1 LTHCLSFY
9 SSPSRLIGYT
19 QALCFHRTSER
30 RLFAIKFFIS
40 CYRIASYNLCPV
52 WRNFG
57 RLVEPVA
64 RQGEESLGLLTAFCL
79 PASQPIFF
87 VQVQVRIGVP
97 LNATCGRLRR
107 LCSLLNTSRQIVTS
121 ATGVRPEDCVFSPL
135 DLLCRT
141 NSEGRLS
148 TKATATPSVTLSK
161 MSDDL
166 LPEPDLTIQEEANTH
181 AEDEP
186 QQDSPP
192 ISNFPDPPANLTYQD
207 TISITIN
214 PVALIT
220 TECIAITSAMRK
232 HSRWAQSSVS
242 AILGGGG
249 RRLQNGDSSR
259 ALPNSRVGS
268 LSAGPSVT
276 RSGSVTVNGGGTPTL
291 ANRWGLRGQKGKSMQ
306 DNPLLSAFGQLRSD
320 LAGCKDIKTF
330 DSPSLLHPF
339 LQVIRS
345 SSASAPITSLAI
357 SSITRFFSY
366 NLITI
371 NSPRISVAMQLLSA
385 AITNCRFEASDS
397 AAEEIV
403 LLRILKLMETMVC
416 RPEGRLL
423 GDGSVCELMS
433 TCLEICCQA
442 RLSEVLRRAAEIT
455 MINMCQVIFSKLKGL
470 NIEPLP
476 TRSRSNTIATTQATE
491 EMKMQPSVDGDAVAA
506 NIAPTSNHAMGRDSL
521 DQDTSGEVSHLS
533 TVPAGSTK
541 DVDGED
547 DEVKP
552 YSLPSIKELFRAL
565 VDLLDPHNRK
575 HTDTMRYMALRV
587 IDVIFEVAGPSVA
600 DQPTL
605 AKLAKDD
612 LCRYLLQLV
621 RSENMFLLNGS
632 LRVAGTLLA
641 TCRKVLKLQQEMFLS
656 YLIGC
661 LHSRVDIPT
670 EPGIDPTL
678 YEGIP
683 HAPKL
688 VKPAPS
694 QPSSGRSTPVP
705 VKDRRTLGLEG
716 GTRKPEAREAM
727 VESIGNLIRIPSYM
741 VELFVN
747 YDCEVDREDLCEDM
761 VALLSRN
768 AFPDSATW
776 STTNVPPLCLDSLL
790 THAQFIADRLS
801 LPHADNS
808 EELLKLRERRSRK
821 KIIVKGVARFNE
833 EPKAGIAYLVTQGI
847 ISSPDDHGQVARFL
861 KGTTRVSKKV
871 LGDFLS
877 KKANEG
883 LLKAFIGLFDFH
895 HKRLDEALRE
905 LLSTFRLPG
914 ESQLIERIVEA
925 FTEKFCSDNGSAD
938 IADKDAAYTLTYA
951 TIMLNTDQYNP
962 NIKPQNRMTS
972 DAFARNLRG
981 VNHGNDFAREYLQEI
996 YDSIKQEEIILPDEH
1011 DNKHAFEYAWKEL
1024 LLKTGA
1030 AGDLSIQ
1037 ETNAFDA
1044 DMFAATWRPIVA
1056 TLSYVFMS
1064 ATDDAV
1070 QSRVVDGFH
1079 QCAQIAAQY
1088 KVTEAF
1094 DRIVFVLS
1102 SITTLA
1108 SEKPPNTSL
1117 NTEVQVDQ
1125 KSVIVSELA
1134 VRYGREYKPQ
1144 LATVLLFRILNG
1156 HEDAIHE
1163 SWVHIIR
1170 ILRNLFVNSLI
1181 TFSGQETGGNLE
1193 LPPIPLQIPSQ
1204 VIDREERTSDS
1215 GIFSAFT
1222 SYISSYAA
1230 DDPPDPSPEELE
1242 NTLCTVDCIKAC
1254 SSDRILS
1261 NIFSLPTESVQLV
1274 VTALL
1279 SQLPEEPSPIVVVK
1293 AERPT
1298 STPSHPDVT
1307 RSSRSNAAYNP
1318 STVFL
1323 LEFATI
1329 LTLRDKDT
1337 VDAAGESLTASLQT
1351 AIRDASNLHP
1361 LTTSRMV
1368 HYLLDLLR
1376 LAFVSHPA
1384 HHHYCMTNS
1393 DRNTISCVRLSCCM
1407 QYPALMILPLTTP
1420 LPPL

>member
-1 LTHCLSFY
+1 MSNDSLTNSDPTIRTEANILAEDVQQY
-9 SSPSRLIGYT
+9 SPSL
-19 QALCFHRTSER
+19 
-30 RLFAIKFFIS
+30 
-40 CYRIASYNLCPV
+40 
-52 WRNFG
+52 
-57 RLVEPVA
+57 
-64 RQGEESLGLLTAFCL
+64 
-79 PASQPIFF
+79 
-87 VQVQVRIGVP
+87 
-97 LNATCGRLRR
+97 
-107 LCSLLNTSRQIVTS
+107 
-121 ATGVRPEDCVFSPL
+121 
-135 DLLCRT
+135 
-141 NSEGRLS
+141 
-148 TKATATPSVTLSK
+148 
-161 MSDDL
+161 
-166 LPEPDLTIQEEANTH
+166 
-181 AEDEP
+181 
-186 QQDSPP
+186 
-192 ISNFPDPPANLTYQD
+192 SNFPGLPTNITNMD

-249 RRLQNGDSSR
+249 RRLQNGDLSR
-259 ALPNSRVGS
+259 PLPGRVANQS
-268 LSAGPSVT
+268 TGPSVA
-276 RSGSVTVNGGGTPTL
+276 RSGSVTANGGGTPTL

-320 LAGCKDIKTF
+320 LASCKDIRTF

-371 NSPRISVAMQLLSA
+371 SSPRISVAMQLLSA

-403 LLRILKLMETMVC
+403 LLRILKLMECMVC

-423 GDGSVCELMS
+423 GDGSVCDLMS

-455 MINMCQVIFSKLKGL
+455 MISMCQVIFSKLKGL

-476 TRSRSNTIATTQATE
+476 TRSRSNTMATTQVSE
-491 EMKMQPSVDGDAVAA
+491 EMKMQPSVDGNAVASNVA
-506 NIAPTSNHAMGRDSL
+506 ATSNAEDPTMGRESL
-521 DQDTSGEVSHLS
+521 ERDASGEANNIS
-533 TVPAGSTK
+533 TAAESQIQ
-541 DVDGED
+541 DVDSEN

-605 AKLAKDD
+605 AKLANDD

-656 YLIGC
+656 YLIAC
-661 LHSRVDIPT
+661 LHSRVDIPA

-716 GTRKPEAREAM
+716 GIRKPDAREAM
-727 VESIGNLIRIPSYM
+727 VESIGNLVRIPSYM
-741 VELFVN
+741 AELFVN

-790 THAQFIADRLS
+790 TYVQFVADRIS
-801 LPHADNS
+801 LQHVDKNP
-808 EELLKLRERRSRK
+808 ELIRLREQRSRK

-833 EPKAGIAYLVTQGI
+833 EPKAGIAYLVTHGI
-847 ISSPDDHGQVARFL
+847 IGSPDDHEQVARFL

-883 LLKAFIGLFDFH
+883 LLKAFIGLFEFR

-925 FTEKFCSDNGSAD
+925 FTEKFCSDNGSGD

-951 TIMLNTDQYNP
+951 TIMLNTDLYNP
-962 NIKPQNRMTS
+962 SIKPQNRMTS
-972 DAFARNLRG
+972 DAFSRNLRG
-981 VNHGNDFAREYLQEI
+981 VNHGKDFAREYLQEI

-1024 LLKTGA
+1024 LMKTEA
-1030 AGDLSIQ
+1030 AGNLSIR
-1037 ETNAFDA
+1037 ETNACDA
-1044 DMFAATWRPIVA
+1044 DMFTATWRPIIA
-1056 TLSYVFMS
+1056 TLCYVFMS

-1079 QCAQIAAQY
+1079 QCAQIAAHY

-1102 SITTLA
+1102 FITSLA

-1163 SWVHIIR
+1163 GWVHIIR

-1181 TFSGQETGGNLE
+1181 SFSGPEGGVNLG
-1193 LPPIPLQIPSQ
+1193 LAPIPLQIPSQ
-1204 VIDREERTSDS
+1204 VIDREERTGDS

-1254 SSDRILS
+1254 RSDRVLE
-1261 NIFSLPTESVQLV
+1261 NIFNLPTESVQLV
-1274 VTALL
+1274 VAAIL

-1293 AERPT
+1293 PERPI
-1298 STPSHPDVT
+1298 SMPNRHDSPRPS
-1307 RSSRSNAAYNP
+1307 RSSAAYNP

-1323 LEFATI
+1323 LEFATT
-1329 LTLRDKDT
+1329 LTLRDEDT
-1337 VDAAGESLTASLQT
+1337 VAAAGESLTASLQT
-1351 AIRDASNLHP
+1351 TIRDASNLHP
-1361 LTTSRMV
+1361 LTSSRVV
-1368 HYLLDLLR
+1368 HYLLELLR
-1376 LAFVSHPA
+1376 LAFVRHPPDR
-1384 HHHYCMTNS
+1384 CCCLTNS
-1393 DRNTISCVRLSCCM
+1393 NRNMISCVRPSFYM
-1407 QYPALMILPLTTP
+1407 QYLASMTPPLTSPLLQLSMVSRNVLPVPNLLEKKLPIHQISGQLCIGCITTRTRRKMCLCCCTSLPTIGPQPSPLTTTNQP
-1420 LPPL
+1420 LNLRMILHPPLALVPCKNRGKTPLVAEARRRSKPSRSKSY

>member
-1 LTHCLSFY
+1 M
-9 SSPSRLIGYT
+9 
-19 QALCFHRTSER
+19 E
-30 RLFAIKFFIS
+30 
-40 CYRIASYNLCPV
+40 
-52 WRNFG
+52 
-57 RLVEPVA
+57 
-64 RQGEESLGLLTAFCL
+64 AF
-79 PASQPIFF
+79 
-87 VQVQVRIGVP
+87 
-97 LNATCGRLRR
+97 
-107 LCSLLNTSRQIVTS
+107 
-121 ATGVRPEDCVFSPL
+121 
-135 DLLCRT
+135 
-141 NSEGRLS
+141 
-148 TKATATPSVTLSK
+148 
-161 MSDDL
+161 
-166 LPEPDLTIQEEANTH
+166 
-181 AEDEP
+181 
-186 QQDSPP
+186 
-192 ISNFPDPPANLTYQD
+192 
-207 TISITIN
+207 
-214 PVALIT
+214 
-220 TECIAITSAMRK
+220 
-232 HSRWAQSSVS
+232 
-242 AILGGGG
+242 
-249 RRLQNGDSSR
+249 
-259 ALPNSRVGS
+259 
-268 LSAGPSVT
+268 
-276 RSGSVTVNGGGTPTL
+276 
-291 ANRWGLRGQKGKSMQ
+291 
-306 DNPLLSAFGQLRSD
+306 
-320 LAGCKDIKTF
+320 
-330 DSPSLLHPF
+330 
-339 LQVIRS
+339 
-345 SSASAPITSLAI
+345 
-357 SSITRFFSY
+357 
-366 NLITI
+366 
-371 NSPRISVAMQLLSA
+371 
-385 AITNCRFEASDS
+385 
-397 AAEEIV
+397 
-403 LLRILKLMETMVC
+403 
-416 RPEGRLL
+416 
-423 GDGSVCELMS
+423 CELMS

-455 MINMCQVIFSKLKGL
+455 LISMCQVIFSKLKGL

-476 TRSRSNTIATTQATE
+476 TRSRSNTITATQVSE
-491 EMKMQPSVDGDAVAA
+491 EMKMQPAVDGDAVASNNA
-506 NIAPTSNHAMGRDSL
+506 TTSNPEDLATGRDSL
-521 DQDTSGEVSHLS
+521 DPDASAEVKPVSAVPETQPQDIE
-533 TVPAGSTK
+533 
-541 DVDGED
+541 DED

-605 AKLAKDD
+605 AKLANDD

-632 LRVAGTLLA
+632 LRVAGTVLA
-641 TCRKVLKLQQEMFLS
+641 TCRKILKLQQEMFLS

-661 LHSRVDIPT
+661 LHSRVDIPA
-670 EPGIDPTL
+670 EPGIDPML

-694 QPSSGRSTPVP
+694 QPSSGRATPVP
-705 VKDRRTLGLEG
+705 VIDRRTLGLEG

-727 VESIGNLIRIPSYM
+727 VESIGNLVRIPSYM

-790 THAQFIADRLS
+790 TYVQSMADRLS
-801 LPHADNS
+801 LQHADNAP
-808 EELLKLRERRSRK
+808 ELLRLRERRSRK
-821 KIIVKGVARFNE
+821 KIVVKGVARFNE
-833 EPKAGIAYLVTQGI
+833 EPKAGIAYLVSQGI
-847 ISSPDDHGQVARFL
+847 ISSPDDHVQVARFL

-883 LLKAFIGLFDFH
+883 LLKAFIGRFGFH
-895 HKRLDEALRE
+895 QKRLDEALRE

-925 FTEKFCSDNGSAD
+925 FTEKFCADNGSGD

-951 TIMLNTDQYNP
+951 IIMLNTDQYNP
-962 NIKPQNRMTS
+962 SIKPQNRMTS

-981 VNHGNDFAREYLQEI
+981 VNHRKDFAREYLQEI

-1024 LLKTGA
+1024 LMKTGA
-1030 AGDLSIQ
+1030 AGDLSIH

-1044 DMFAATWRPIVA
+1044 DMFDATWKPIIA
-1056 TLSYVFMS
+1056 TLCYVFMS

-1079 QCAQIAAQY
+1079 QCAQIAAHY
-1088 KVTEAF
+1088 KITEAF

-1102 SITTLA
+1102 SISTLA

-1117 NTEVQVDQ
+1117 NTEVQIDQ
-1125 KSVIVSELA
+1125 KSVVVSELA

-1156 HEDAIHE
+1156 HEDAIHD

-1181 TFSGQETGGNLE
+1181 SFSGPEVGGNQE
-1193 LPPIPLQIPSQ
+1193 LPPIPLQIPSLAT
-1204 VIDREERTSDS
+1204 DREERTSDN

-1254 SSDRILS
+1254 RSDRVLS
-1261 NIFSLPTESVQLV
+1261 NMFRLPKESVPLV
-1274 VTALL
+1274 VTAIL

-1293 AERPT
+1293 PERPT
-1298 STPSHPDVT
+1298 PMPNRPEVSRTS
-1307 RSSRSNAAYNP
+1307 RSSAAYNP
-1318 STVFL
+1318 TTVFL

-1329 LTLRDKDT
+1329 LTLRDEET
-1337 VDAAGESLTASLQT
+1337 VAAAGESLTASLQT

-1361 LTTSRMV
+1361 VTSSRMV

-1376 LAFVSHPA
+1376 LAFVCDPPDP
-1384 HHHYCMTNS
+1384 YCRMAN
-1393 DRNTISCVRLSCCM
+1393 
-1407 QYPALMILPLTTP
+1407 
-1420 LPPL
+1420 

>member
-1 LTHCLSFY
+1 MSD
-9 SSPSRLIGYT
+9 
-19 QALCFHRTSER
+19 E
-30 RLFAIKFFIS
+30 
-40 CYRIASYNLCPV
+40 
-52 WRNFG
+52 
-57 RLVEPVA
+57 
-64 RQGEESLGLLTAFCL
+64 LLTDSD
-79 PASQPIFF
+79 PPIQP
-87 VQVQVRIGVP
+87 
-97 LNATCGRLRR
+97 
-107 LCSLLNTSRQIVTS
+107 
-121 ATGVRPEDCVFSPL
+121 
-135 DLLCRT
+135 
-141 NSEGRLS
+141 
-148 TKATATPSVTLSK
+148 
-161 MSDDL
+161 
-166 LPEPDLTIQEEANTH
+166 EANAL
-181 AEDEP
+181 AEDV
-186 QQDSPP
+186 QRQDSPP
-192 ISNFPDPPANLTYQD
+192 ISTFPDLPTNLTDQA
-207 TISITIN
+207 TTSITIN

-259 ALPNSRVGS
+259 PLPNSRVGS
-268 LSAGPSVT
+268 QSTGPSIA

-320 LAGCKDIKTF
+320 LAACKDINTF

-403 LLRILKLMETMVC
+403 LLRILKLMECMVC

-455 MINMCQVIFSKLKGL
+455 MISMCQVIFSKLKGL
-470 NIEPLP
+470 SIEPLP
-476 TRSRSNTIATTQATE
+476 TRSRSNTIATTQASE
-491 EMKMQPSVDGDAVAA
+491 EMKMKPSVDGDAVAS
-506 NIAPTSNHAMGRDSL
+506 NIAATSNPEGPAMGRDL
-521 DQDTSGEVSHLS
+521 LERDTSGEVNHVS
-533 TVPAGSTK
+533 TVPESHTQ
-541 DVDGED
+541 DVDGEN

-605 AKLAKDD
+605 AKLANDD

-661 LHSRVDIPT
+661 LHSRVDIPA

-694 QPSSGRSTPVP
+694 QASSGRSTPVP

-727 VESIGNLIRIPSYM
+727 VESIGNLVRIPSYM

-790 THAQFIADRLS
+790 TYVQFIADRIS
-801 LPHADNS
+801 WPHDDNT
-808 EELLKLRERRSRK
+808 EELLRLKEQRSRK

-833 EPKAGIAYLVTQGI
+833 EPKAGVAYLVTHGI
-847 ISSPDDHGQVARFL
+847 IGSPDDHVQVARFL
-861 KGTTRVSKKV
+861 KGTTRLSKKV

-883 LLKAFIGLFDFH
+883 LLKAFIGLFEFH

-925 FTEKFCSDNGSAD
+925 FTEKFCSDNGSGD

-962 NIKPQNRMTS
+962 SIKPQSRMTS

-981 VNHGNDFAREYLQEI
+981 VNHGDDFAREYLQEI

-1024 LLKTGA
+1024 LMKTGT
-1030 AGDLSIQ
+1030 AGDLSIH
-1037 ETNAFDA
+1037 ETNTFDA

-1056 TLSYVFMS
+1056 TLCYVFMS

-1079 QCAQIAAQY
+1079 QCAQIAAKY

-1108 SEKPPNTSL
+1108 SEKPPNTAL

-1156 HEDAIHE
+1156 HEDAIHD
-1163 SWVHIIR
+1163 SWVHILR

-1181 TFSGQETGGNLE
+1181 SFAGPETSGNLE

-1204 VIDREERTSDS
+1204 VIDREQRTSDS

-1254 SSDRILS
+1254 RSDRVLS
-1261 NIFSLPTESVQLV
+1261 NVFKLPTESVQLV
-1274 VTALL
+1274 VAAIL

-1293 AERPT
+1293 PERPT
-1298 STPSHPDVT
+1298 SMPNRPDVP
-1307 RSSRSNAAYNP
+1307 RAPRSNAAYNP

-1337 VDAAGESLTASLQT
+1337 VAAAGEPLTASLQT
-1351 AIRDASNLHP
+1351 VIRDASNLHP
-1361 LTTSRMV
+1361 LVSSRVV

-1376 LAFVSHPA
+1376 LAFVSNRP
-1384 HHHYCMTNS
+1384 
-1393 DRNTISCVRLSCCM
+1393 DRFV
-1407 QYPALMILPLTTP
+1407 A
-1420 LPPL
+1420 

>member
-1 LTHCLSFY
+1 MS
-9 SSPSRLIGYT
+9 
-19 QALCFHRTSER
+19 
-30 RLFAIKFFIS
+30 
-40 CYRIASYNLCPV
+40 N
-52 WRNFG
+52 
-57 RLVEPVA
+57 
-64 RQGEESLGLLTAFCL
+64 ESLTD
-79 PASQPIFF
+79 SDH
-87 VQVQVRIGVP
+87 
-97 LNATCGRLRR
+97 T
-107 LCSLLNTSRQIVTS
+107 
-121 ATGVRPEDCVFSPL
+121 TG
-135 DLLCRT
+135 
-141 NSEGRLS
+141 
-148 TKATATPSVTLSK
+148 A
-161 MSDDL
+161 
-166 LPEPDLTIQEEANTH
+166 EANTL
-181 AEDEP
+181 AEDV
-186 QQDSPP
+186 QLQYSPS
-192 ISNFPDPPANLTYQD
+192 ISNFPVLSTHVTD
-207 TISITIN
+207 TDTTAITIN
-214 PVALIT
+214 PIALIT

-242 AILGGGG
+242 TILGGGG
-249 RRLQNGDSSR
+249 RRLQNGDAPR
-259 ALPNSRVGS
+259 PVPNGRVGS
-268 LSAGPSVT
+268 QSAGAAIT
-276 RSGSVTVNGGGTPTL
+276 RSASVTVNGGGTSTL

-320 LAGCKDIKTF
+320 LASCKDIGTF

-357 SSITRFFSY
+357 NSITRFFSY

-371 NSPRISVAMQLLSA
+371 NSPRISAAMQLLSA

-455 MINMCQVIFSKLKGL
+455 LINMCQVIFSKLKSL

-476 TRSRSNTIATTQATE
+476 TRSRSNTIATIQVSE
-491 EMKMQPSVDGDAVAA
+491 EMKMQPAVDGDAVA
-506 NIAPTSNHAMGRDSL
+506 SNNAVSSKAEDSAAGRKSVERDP
-521 DQDTSGEVSHLS
+521 SGEANNVS
-533 TVPAGSTK
+533 TVPGNQLQ

-587 IDVIFEVAGPSVA
+587 IDVIFEVSGPSVA

-605 AKLAKDD
+605 AKLAHDD

-621 RSENMFLLNGS
+621 RSENMLLLNGS

-641 TCRKVLKLQQEMFLS
+641 TCRRVLKLQQEMFLS

-661 LHSRVDIPT
+661 LHSRVDIPA
-670 EPGIDPTL
+670 EPGIDPAL

-727 VESIGNLIRIPSYM
+727 VESIGNLVRIPSFM

-790 THAQFIADRLS
+790 THVQFIADRLS
-801 LPHADNS
+801 PQHTNNS
-808 EELLKLRERRSRK
+808 GELLKLRERRSRK

-833 EPKAGIAYLVTQGI
+833 VPKAGIAYLVTEGI
-847 ISSPDDHGQVARFL
+847 ISSPDDHVQVARFL
-861 KGTTRVSKKV
+861 NGTTRVSKKV

-883 LLKAFIGLFDFH
+883 LLKAFIGLFDFRQQ
-895 HKRLDEALRE
+895 RLDEALRE

-914 ESQLIERIVEA
+914 ESQLIERIVEV
-925 FTEKFCSDNGSAD
+925 FTEKFCSDNGSGD

-962 NIKPQNRMTS
+962 SIKPQNRMTS

-981 VNHGNDFAREYLQEI
+981 VNHDKDFAREYLQEI

-1011 DNKHAFEYAWKEL
+1011 DNKHAFEYAWKEML
-1024 LLKTGA
+1024 MKTGA
-1030 AGDLSIQ
+1030 AGGLMIH
-1037 ETNAFDA
+1037 ETNTFDA

-1056 TLSYVFMS
+1056 TLCYVFMS

-1079 QCAQIAAQY
+1079 QCAQIAAHY
-1088 KVTEAF
+1088 KIPAAF
-1094 DRIVFVLS
+1094 DRVVFVLS

-1108 SEKPPNTSL
+1108 TEKPPNTSL
-1117 NTEVQVDQ
+1117 NTEVPVDQ
-1125 KSVIVSELA
+1125 KSVVVSELA

-1156 HEDAIHE
+1156 HEDAIRD
-1163 SWVHIIR
+1163 SWIHIIH
-1170 ILRNLFVNSLI
+1170 ILRNLFINSLI
-1181 TFSGQETGGNLE
+1181 SFSGPEMSAKLG
-1193 LPPIPLQIPSQ
+1193 LPPIPLQIPSLAT
-1204 VIDREERTSDS
+1204 DREERTSDS

-1242 NTLCTVDCIKAC
+1242 NTLCTVDCITAC
-1254 SSDRILS
+1254 RTDQVLS
-1261 NIFSLPTESVQLV
+1261 NICKLPTGSVQLV
-1274 VTALL
+1274 VAALL

-1293 AERPT
+1293 PERST
-1298 STPSHPDVT
+1298 STPNRPEVSRP
-1307 RSSRSNAAYNP
+1307 SRSNAVYNP

-1323 LEFATI
+1323 LEFATF
-1329 LTLRDKDT
+1329 LTLRDEDT
-1337 VDAAGESLTASLQT
+1337 VSTAGESLNASLQT

-1361 LTTSRMV
+1361 LTSSRMV

-1376 LAFVSHPA
+1376 LAFVS
-1384 HHHYCMTNS
+1384 N
-1393 DRNTISCVRLSCCM
+1393 
-1407 QYPALMILPLTTP
+1407 
-1420 LPPL
+1420 

>member
-1 LTHCLSFY
+1 MTLGDSQRPVECKRKGRAEANDFKWKPVCPPFLKPACPTN
-9 SSPSRLIGYT
+9 SREGQST
-19 QALCFHRTSER
+19 T
-30 RLFAIKFFIS
+30 
-40 CYRIASYNLCPV
+40 
-52 WRNFG
+52 
-57 RLVEPVA
+57 
-64 RQGEESLGLLTAFCL
+64 T
-79 PASQPIFF
+79 
-87 VQVQVRIGVP
+87 
-97 LNATCGRLRR
+97 T
-107 LCSLLNTSRQIVTS
+107 TTVTS
-121 ATGVRPEDCVFSPL
+121 NVTG
-135 DLLCRT
+135 
-141 NSEGRLS
+141 
-148 TKATATPSVTLSK
+148 SK
-161 MSDDL
+161 MSNDS
-166 LPEPDLTIQEEANTH
+166 LTDSDPTTVAEANRF
-181 AEDEP
+181 AGDVP
-186 QQDSPP
+186 QHYSPS
-192 ISNFPDPPANLTYQD
+192 ISNFPDLPPNNSHRD

-249 RRLQNGDSSR
+249 RRLQNGDSPR
-259 ALPNSRVGS
+259 PLPSSRVGS
-268 LSAGPSVT
+268 LSAGAT
-276 RSGSVTVNGGGTPTL
+276 IARSGSVTVNGGSTNTL
-291 ANRWGLRGQKGKSMQ
+291 ANRWGLRGQKGKSIQ
-306 DNPLLSAFGQLRSD
+306 DNPLLSAFGQLRGD
-320 LAGCKDIKTF
+320 LASCKDIRTF

-345 SSASAPITSLAI
+345 SSASALITSLAI
-357 SSITRFFSY
+357 NSITRFFSY

-371 NSPRISVAMQLLSA
+371 SSPRVSAAMQLLSA

-455 MINMCQVIFSKLKGL
+455 LVSMCQVIFSKLQGL

-476 TRSRSNTIATTQATE
+476 TRSRSNTVATIQVSE
-491 EMKMQPSVDGDAVAA
+491 EMKMQPAVDGDALASNNVAG
-506 NIAPTSNHAMGRDSL
+506 SNGDNLAAGRESIDRDPSR
-521 DQDTSGEVSHLS
+521 EVNHVS
-533 TVPAGSTK
+533 TVPESQSR
-541 DVDGED
+541 DIDGEE

-605 AKLAKDD
+605 AKLANDD

-661 LHSRVDIPT
+661 LHSRSEIPA
-670 EPGIDPTL
+670 EPGIDPSL

-716 GTRKPEAREAM
+716 GARKPEAREAM
-727 VESIGNLIRIPSYM
+727 VESIGNLVRMPSYM

-790 THAQFIADRLS
+790 TYVQFIADRLS
-801 LPHADNS
+801 IQQADNKDD
-808 EELLKLRERRSRK
+808 LLKLRERRARK

-833 EPKAGIAYLVTQGI
+833 DPKAGIAYLVTQGI
-847 ISSPDDHGQVARFL
+847 ISSPDDHVRVARFL

-877 KKANEG
+877 KKANER
-883 LLKAFIGLFDFH
+883 LLKAFIALFDFH

-925 FTEKFCSDNGSAD
+925 FTEKFCSDNGSGD

-951 TIMLNTDQYNP
+951 TIMLNTDQHNP
-962 NIKPQNRMTS
+962 SIKPQNRMTPE
-972 DAFARNLRG
+972 AFARNLRG

-1024 LLKTGA
+1024 LMKTGA
-1030 AGDLSIQ
+1030 AGDLTIY
-1037 ETNAFDA
+1037 ETNVFDA

-1056 TLSYVFMS
+1056 TLCYVFMS

-1079 QCAQIAAQY
+1079 QCAQIAAHY
-1088 KVTEAF
+1088 KISEAF
-1094 DRIVFVLS
+1094 DRMVFVLS

-1117 NTEVQVDQ
+1117 NTEVPVDQ
-1125 KSVIVSELA
+1125 KTVIVSELA

-1156 HEDAIHE
+1156 HEDAIHD
-1163 SWVHIIR
+1163 SWVHILR

-1181 TFSGQETGGNLE
+1181 SFSGPEIGGKLE
-1193 LPPIPLQIPSQ
+1193 LPPIPLQIPSL
-1204 VIDREERTSDS
+1204 VTDREERASDS

-1242 NTLCTVDCIKAC
+1242 NTLCTVDCISAC
-1254 SSDRILS
+1254 RADRVLS
-1261 NIFSLPTESVQLV
+1261 NIFKLPTESLQLV
-1274 VTALL
+1274 VAALL
-1279 SQLPEEPSPIVVVK
+1279 SQLPEEPSPIVAVK
-1293 AERPT
+1293 PERPA
-1298 STPSHPDVT
+1298 SIPN
-1307 RSSRSNAAYNP
+1307 RSEVPRPGRSNAVYNP

-1329 LTLRDKDT
+1329 LALRDEDT
-1337 VDAAGESLTASLQT
+1337 VSAVGESLTAALQT

-1361 LTTSRMV
+1361 LTSSRMV

-1376 LAFVSHPA
+1376 LAFVS
-1384 HHHYCMTNS
+1384 TRS
-1393 DRNTISCVRLSCCM
+1393 D
-1407 QYPALMILPLTTP
+1407 
-1420 LPPL
+1420 

>member
-1 LTHCLSFY
+1 MSNDSLTSSDPTTRKEADILAEDVQQY
-9 SSPSRLIGYT
+9 SPSL
-19 QALCFHRTSER
+19 
-30 RLFAIKFFIS
+30 
-40 CYRIASYNLCPV
+40 
-52 WRNFG
+52 
-57 RLVEPVA
+57 
-64 RQGEESLGLLTAFCL
+64 
-79 PASQPIFF
+79 
-87 VQVQVRIGVP
+87 
-97 LNATCGRLRR
+97 
-107 LCSLLNTSRQIVTS
+107 
-121 ATGVRPEDCVFSPL
+121 
-135 DLLCRT
+135 
-141 NSEGRLS
+141 
-148 TKATATPSVTLSK
+148 
-161 MSDDL
+161 
-166 LPEPDLTIQEEANTH
+166 
-181 AEDEP
+181 
-186 QQDSPP
+186 
-192 ISNFPDPPANLTYQD
+192 SNFPGLPTNVTDMD

-259 ALPNSRVGS
+259 SLPGRVANQS
-268 LSAGPSVT
+268 TGPSVA
-276 RSGSVTVNGGGTPTL
+276 RSGSVATNGSTTPTL

-320 LAGCKDIKTF
+320 LASCKDIKTF

-371 NSPRISVAMQLLSA
+371 HSPRISVAMQLLSA

-403 LLRILKLMETMVC
+403 LLRILKLMECMVC

-423 GDGSVCELMS
+423 GDGSVCDLMS

-455 MINMCQVIFSKLKGL
+455 MISMCQVIFSKLKGL

-476 TRSRSNTIATTQATE
+476 TRSRSNTITTTQISE
-491 EMKMQPSVDGDAVAA
+491 EMKMQPSVDGNAVASNVA
-506 NIAPTSNHAMGRDSL
+506 TTSNTEDSTMGRDSL
-521 DQDTSGEVSHLS
+521 ERDALGEANNISTAAASH
-533 TVPAGSTK
+533 TQN
-541 DVDGED
+541 VDDDND

-605 AKLAKDD
+605 AKLANDD

-621 RSENMFLLNGS
+621 KSENMFLLNGS

-656 YLIGC
+656 YLIAC
-661 LHSRVDIPT
+661 LHSRVDIPA

-716 GTRKPEAREAM
+716 GTRKPDAREAM
-727 VESIGNLIRIPSYM
+727 VESIGNLVRIPSYM
-741 VELFVN
+741 AELFVN

-761 VALLSRN
+761 VTLLSRN

-790 THAQFIADRLS
+790 TYVQFVADRIS
-801 LPHADNS
+801 LQHVDNNP
-808 EELLKLRERRSRK
+808 ELVRLREQRSRK

-833 EPKAGIAYLVTQGI
+833 EPKAGIAYLVAHGI
-847 ISSPDDHGQVARFL
+847 ISGPDDHEQVARFL
-861 KGTTRVSKKV
+861 KGTTRVSKRV

-877 KKANEG
+877 KKSNEG
-883 LLKAFIGLFDFH
+883 LLKAFIGLFDFR

-925 FTEKFCSDNGSAD
+925 FTEKFCSDNGSGD

-951 TIMLNTDQYNP
+951 TIMLNTDLYNP
-962 NIKPQNRMTS
+962 SIKPQNRMTS
-972 DAFARNLRG
+972 EAFSRNLRG
-981 VNHGNDFAREYLQEI
+981 VNHGKDFAREYLQEI

-1024 LLKTGA
+1024 LMKTEA
-1030 AGDLSIQ
+1030 AGNLSIR
-1037 ETNAFDA
+1037 ETNACDA
-1044 DMFAATWRPIVA
+1044 DMFTATWRPVIA
-1056 TLSYVFMS
+1056 TLCYVFMS

-1079 QCAQIAAQY
+1079 QCAQIAAHY

-1102 SITTLA
+1102 FISSLA

-1163 SWVHIIR
+1163 GWVHIIR
-1170 ILRNLFVNSLI
+1170 IFRNLFINALI
-1181 TFSGQETGGNLE
+1181 SFSSPEGGANLG
-1193 LPPIPLQIPSQ
+1193 LPPIPLQTPSQ
-1204 VIDREERTSDS
+1204 VVDREERTGDS

-1254 SSDRILS
+1254 RSDRVLE
-1261 NIFSLPTESVQLV
+1261 NIFRLPTESVQLV
-1274 VTALL
+1274 VAAIL

-1293 AERPT
+1293 PERPM
-1298 STPSHPDVT
+1298 SMSNRHDSPRP
-1307 RSSRSNAAYNP
+1307 SRSTAAYNP

-1323 LEFATI
+1323 LEFATT
-1329 LTLRDKDT
+1329 LTLRDEET
-1337 VDAAGESLTASLQT
+1337 VAAAGESLTASLQT

-1361 LTTSRMV
+1361 LTSSRIV
-1368 HYLLDLLR
+1368 HYLLELLR
-1376 LAFVSHPA
+1376 TAFVRHPPGCY
-1384 HHHYCMTNS
+1384 YCTN
-1393 DRNTISCVRLSCCM
+1393 
-1407 QYPALMILPLTTP
+1407 
-1420 LPPL
+1420 

>member
-1 LTHCLSFY
+1 MSNDSLSESDPHVRTEVDTLAEDVHQRY
-9 SSPSRLIGYT
+9 SPSIT
-19 QALCFHRTSER
+19 NFHD
-30 RLFAIKFFIS
+30 
-40 CYRIASYNLCPV
+40 
-52 WRNFG
+52 
-57 RLVEPVA
+57 
-64 RQGEESLGLLTAFCL
+64 L
-79 PASQPIFF
+79 PA
-87 VQVQVRIGVP
+87 
-97 LNATCGRLRR
+97 N
-107 LCSLLNTSRQIVTS
+107 VTNND
-121 ATGVRPEDCVFSPL
+121 A
-135 DLLCRT
+135 
-141 NSEGRLS
+141 
-148 TKATATPSVTLSK
+148 
-161 MSDDL
+161 
-166 LPEPDLTIQEEANTH
+166 
-181 AEDEP
+181 
-186 QQDSPP
+186 
-192 ISNFPDPPANLTYQD
+192 
-207 TISITIN
+207 ISITIN

-242 AILGGGG
+242 TILGGGG
-249 RRLQNGDSSR
+249 RRLQNGDASR
-259 ALPNSRVGS
+259 TLPSSRVGGQYTGS
-268 LSAGPSVT
+268 START
-276 RSGSVTVNGGGTPTL
+276 GSVTVNGGGTPTL

-320 LAGCKDIKTF
+320 LSSCKDIRTF

-357 SSITRFFSY
+357 NSITRFYSY

-403 LLRILKLMETMVC
+403 LLRILKLMECMVC

-455 MINMCQVIFSKLKGL
+455 MISMCQVIFSKLKGL
-470 NIEPLP
+470 HIEPLP
-476 TRSRSNTIATTQATE
+476 TRSRSNTVSSTQVQE
-491 EMKMQPSVDGDAVAA
+491 EMKMQPSVDGDAVAL
-506 NIAPTSNHAMGRDSL
+506 NIAANSNPEDLATGRDSL
-521 DQDTSGEVSHLS
+521 ERDTSGGVIQASAVSES
-533 TVPAGSTK
+533 QTQ
-541 DVDGED
+541 DVDGES

-600 DQPTL
+600 EQPTL
-605 AKLAKDD
+605 AKLANDD

-656 YLIGC
+656 YVIGC
-661 LHSRVDIPT
+661 LHSRVDIPA

-683 HAPKL
+683 SAPKL
-688 VKPAPS
+688 VKPVPS

-716 GTRKPEAREAM
+716 GARKPEAREAM

-761 VALLSRN
+761 VGLLSRN

-790 THAQFIADRLS
+790 TYVQFVADRLS
-801 LPHADNS
+801 LQHTENTP
-808 EELLKLRERRSRK
+808 ELLRLREQRSRK

-833 EPKAGIAYLVTQGI
+833 EPKAGVAYLVTHGI
-847 ISSPDDHGQVARFL
+847 ISSPDDHVQVARFL

-877 KKANEG
+877 KKPNES

-925 FTEKFCSDNGSAD
+925 FTEKFCSDNGSGD

-951 TIMLNTDQYNP
+951 TIMLNTDQHNP
-962 NIKPQNRMTS
+962 SIKPQNRMTCE
-972 DAFARNLRG
+972 AFARNLRG
-981 VNHGNDFAREYLQEI
+981 VNHGQDFAREYLQEI

-1024 LLKTGA
+1024 LMKSSA
-1030 AGDLSIQ
+1030 AGDLSIY

-1044 DMFAATWRPIVA
+1044 DMFAATWRPIIA
-1056 TLSYVFMS
+1056 TLCYVFMS

-1079 QCAQIAAQY
+1079 QCAQIAAHY
-1088 KVTEAF
+1088 KITEAF

-1125 KSVIVSELA
+1125 KSIIVSELA

-1156 HEDAIHE
+1156 HEDAVNE
-1163 SWVHIIR
+1163 SWVCIIR

-1181 TFSGQETGGNLE
+1181 SFSGPENDRSLE
-1193 LPPIPLQIPSQ
+1193 LPPIPLQIPSLAA
-1204 VIDREERTSDS
+1204 DREERTSES

-1242 NTLCTVDCIKAC
+1242 NTLCTVDCINAC
-1254 SSDRILS
+1254 RCNRILS
-1261 NIFSLPTESVQLV
+1261 NIFKLPTKCVRLV
-1274 VTALL
+1274 VAAIL

-1293 AERPT
+1293 AERPAT
-1298 STPSHPDVT
+1298 VSNRPDTPRLSH
-1307 RSSRSNAAYNP
+1307 SSAAYNP
-1318 STVFL
+1318 GTVFL

-1329 LTLRDKDT
+1329 LTSRDGDT
-1337 VDAAGESLTASLQT
+1337 VAAAGESLTAALQT
-1351 AIRDASNLHP
+1351 VIRDASNLHP
-1361 LTTSRMV
+1361 LTSSRLV

-1376 LAFVSHPA
+1376 LAFVSIGPDCYFA
-1384 HHHYCMTNS
+1384 
-1393 DRNTISCVRLSCCM
+1393 
-1407 QYPALMILPLTTP
+1407 
-1420 LPPL
+1420 